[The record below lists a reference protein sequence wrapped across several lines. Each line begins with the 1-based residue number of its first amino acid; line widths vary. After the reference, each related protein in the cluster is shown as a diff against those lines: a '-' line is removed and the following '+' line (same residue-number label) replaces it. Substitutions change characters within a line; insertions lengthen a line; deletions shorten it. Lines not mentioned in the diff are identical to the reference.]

1 MNAKIKES
9 AMKEMRGK
17 LPDELVSLKLRTNTV
32 LSDDEFQMLTA
43 WGGRLLYQN
52 GMLVLLHLPVAKVN
66 DIAAW
71 DCVTE
76 VM

>member
-1 MNAKIKES
+1 MNPKIIAS
-9 AMKEMRGK
+9 ALKQMQGK

-32 LSDDEFQMLTA
+32 LSADEFQMLTA
-43 WGGRLLYQN
+43 WGGMLLYEN
-52 GMLVLLHLPVAKVN
+52 GMLVLLHLPVGKVN

>member
-1 MNAKIKES
+1 MNAKIKAS
-9 AMKEMRGK
+9 ALKQMHGK
-17 LPDELVSLKLRTNTV
+17 RPDELVLLKLRTNTV

-43 WGGRLLYQN
+43 WGGKLLYGN
-52 GMLVLLHLPVAKVN
+52 GMLALLHLPVGKVN